1 MKNRVAYKKKNVYL
15 FYAGETEDR
24 DKITV
29 PYALDYWLKKGFPA
43 KKIALGMATYA
54 RGFLL
59 ESSRHHGLGAEKD
72 DDGASPKGRKVIS
85 STGLKIAALD

>member
-1 MKNRVAYKKKNVYL
+1 M
-15 FYAGETEDR
+15 
-24 DKITV
+24 
-29 PYALDYWLKKGFPA
+29 KKGFPA

-72 DDGASPKGRKVIS
+72 EDGASPKGRRVIQAVS
-85 STGLKIAALD
+85 LFHPQDLRLPHWTE